1 MFLGAV
7 VVGSFASLLATGLDA
22 GTSAVDQEKLVTMA
36 SVVGGWGLVIVL
48 FSVAST
54 MSVSV
59 HQRTTEIGL
68 LRALGAVPRQVRRQL
83 TTETAVL
90 GAVACLLAVLPAAL
104 VGRWVFSLVQEGGMV
119 TPGLEH
125 VAGLPFVLTTSALV
139 LLVSLVAVRIAAHRA
154 TGQPAN
160 IALSGRRRG
169 DAHARDCPGG
179 GSWPRCCASPRE
191 RTCRC

>member
-90 GAVACLLAVLPAAL
+90 GDVACLLAVLPAAL

-119 TPGLEH
+119 TPGSS
-125 VAGLPFVLTTSALV
+125 TSP
-139 LLVSLVAVRIAAHRA
+139 
-154 TGQPAN
+154 G
-160 IALSGRRRG
+160 
-169 DAHARDCPGG
+169 CP
-179 GSWPRCCASPRE
+179 SC
-191 RTCRC
+191 